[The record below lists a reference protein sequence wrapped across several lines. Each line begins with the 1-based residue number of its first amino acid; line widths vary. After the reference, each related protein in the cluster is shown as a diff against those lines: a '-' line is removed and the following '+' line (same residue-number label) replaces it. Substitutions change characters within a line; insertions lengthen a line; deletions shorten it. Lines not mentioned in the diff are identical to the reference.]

1 MEGEIMVV
9 PALGPRDIWNW
20 AKMEPEG
27 GVFQHEV
34 WKTLTSESCWVL
46 VKNMDS
52 WASPHI

>member
-1 MEGEIMVV
+1 MVV